1 MTWPAWTRAV
11 REDVTVQDGIR
22 ISYAVHGSGPATVV
36 LLPAWSIVRSRMWKA
51 QVPYLARH
59 HRVVTFDG
67 RGSGGS
73 DRPTGAAAYANAQY
87 AADTVA
93 VMDAVGVDRAVL
105 VGLSSG
111 AAWAAQVAAEH
122 PDRVQGLVAIGPVCG
137 SFQPRGQVELTTYTD
152 PQQGTE
158 GWAKYNRHHWLEGG
172 YDDFVEF
179 FFAQMFH
186 EPHST
191 RQREEGSA
199 WAHEVAPQTL
209 VDCTSG
215 RLGLDGAE
223 VTDLGEVLDAVT
235 CPVLVLHGS
244 EDRVRAVDDGVRFAS
259 RSGGSLVVLEGGG
272 HGPAMRDP
280 VVVNHEIDRF
290 VSQVTTG
297 PDVGP
302 PPSDVGAPGA
312 RGAHPASATASPTPT
327 RHWSRALRRQ
337 REVLVLSSPIGLGHT
352 RRDLAIVEALRLEHP
367 DLRVRWL
374 AQDPVTRVLESAGE
388 LVHPASRWLASE
400 SAHVEAECGEHD
412 LDAFEAIRRM
422 DDILVNNFM
431 VLDEVL
437 ENEHVDL
444 VVGDEAWETD
454 HFLHENP
461 ELKRGA
467 FAWLTDF
474 VGWLPMP
481 AGGERQ
487 ACLTADY
494 NAEML
499 EHRERFPWVR
509 DRSVFVGAPDDVV
522 PDTFGPGLPSIREW
536 TQGQFDF
543 AGYVSGF
550 VPPTDEERAE
560 LRASFGW
567 RDDETVCVVSVGG
580 TAVGGDLLRRVL
592 DAVPSARR
600 VRPELRF
607 VVVAGPRIDPCSLPR
622 PRGAEVLG
630 FVPDL
635 WRRLAA
641 CDVAVV
647 QGGLTTCMELTA
659 SRRPFLYVPLRNHFE
674 QNRHVRHRLERYGAG
689 THLPYEQL
697 VDPDALC
704 TELLAT
710 LGRPVTSAPVETDG
724 AARAAR
730 LLADLL

>member
-1 MTWPAWTRAV
+1 VTWPAWTRPV
-11 REDVTVQDGIR
+11 REDTVVRDGIR
-22 ISYAVHGSGPATVV
+22 LSYAVHGSGPATVV
-36 LLPAWSIVRSRMWKA
+36 LLPSWSIVRSRMWKA
-51 QVPYLARH
+51 QVPFLALR

-67 RGSGGS
+67 RGSGSS
-73 DRPTGAAAYANAQY
+73 DRPAGAAAYANAEY
-87 AADTVA
+87 AADTIA
-93 VMDAVGVDRAVL
+93 VMDAVGADRAVL

-122 PDRVQGLVAIGPVCG
+122 PERVQGVVAIGPPSG
-137 SFQPRGQVELTTYTD
+137 SLQPRGHAELATYAD
-152 PQQGTE
+152 PPDSTL
-158 GWAKYNRHHWLEGG
+158 GWAKYNRHHWLDGG

-199 WAHEVAPQTL
+199 WAHEVPPQTL

-223 VTDLGEVLDAVT
+223 PTDLGAVLDAVT

-244 EDRVRAVDDGVRFAS
+244 EDRVRSVDDGVRYAEQA
-259 RSGGSLVVLEGGG
+259 RGSVVVLDGAG
-272 HGPAMRDP
+272 HAPSMRDP

-290 VSQVTTG
+290 VTRVTAGVNAVPSAFAVATSSAPAAG
-297 PDVGP
+297 PQAP
-302 PPSDVGAPGA
+302 P
-312 RGAHPASATASPTPT
+312 H

-337 REVLVLSSPIGLGHT
+337 REVLVLSSPIGLGHS
-352 RRDLAIVEALRLEHP
+352 RRDLAIVDALRTEHP
-367 DLRVRWL
+367 DVRVRWL
-374 AQDPVTRVLESAGE
+374 AQDPVTRVLEAAGE
-388 LVHPASRWLASE
+388 QVHPASAWLASE

-412 LDAFEAIRRM
+412 LDAFDAIRRM

-437 ENEHVDL
+437 RGEHVDL

-481 AGGERQ
+481 AGGDRQ

-499 EHRERFPWVR
+499 EHRERYPWVR
-509 DRSVFVGAPDDVV
+509 DRSIFVGTPDDVV
-522 PDTFGPGLPSIREW
+522 PDTFGPGLPSIRGW
-536 TQGQFDF
+536 TEAEFDF

-550 VPPTDEERAE
+550 TPPGEEERAG
-560 LRASFGW
+560 LRTALGW
-567 RDDETVCVVSVGG
+567 RDDETVCVVAVGG
-580 TAVGGDLLRRVL
+580 TAVGAPLLRRVL
-592 DAVPSARR
+592 DAVPAARR
-600 VRPELRF
+600 ARPDLLF
-607 VVVAGPRIDPCSLPR
+607 VVVAGPRIDPRSLPR
-622 PRGAEVLG
+622 PRGATVLG

-635 WRRLAA
+635 WRQLAA

-697 VDPDALC
+697 VDPDAFC
-704 TELLAT
+704 AELLAT
-710 LGRPVTSAPVETDG
+710 LDRPVTSAPVETDG
-724 AARAAR
+724 ARRAAA
-730 LLADLL
+730 LLADLI

>member
-1 MTWPAWTRAV
+1 
-11 REDVTVQDGIR
+11 
-22 ISYAVHGSGPATVV
+22 
-36 LLPAWSIVRSRMWKA
+36 
-51 QVPYLARH
+51 
-59 HRVVTFDG
+59 
-67 RGSGGS
+67 
-73 DRPTGAAAYANAQY
+73 
-87 AADTVA
+87 
-93 VMDAVGVDRAVL
+93 MDAAGVDRAVL

-137 SFQPRGQVELTTYTD
+137 SFQPRGQVELATYTD
-152 PQQGTE
+152 PQQGSE

-191 RQREEGSA
+191 RQREEGST
-199 WAHEVAPQTL
+199 WAHELAPQTL

-223 VTDLGEVLDAVT
+223 TTELGPLLDAVR

-244 EDRVRAVDDGVRFAS
+244 EDRVRALDDGMRFAS
-259 RSGGSLVVLEGGG
+259 RSGGSLVVLEGCG

-280 VVVNHEIDRF
+280 VVVNRELDRF
-290 VSQVTTG
+290 LNTVTATPDAVSPRPAAAAPIASP
-297 PDVGP
+297 PDP
-302 PPSDVGAPGA
+302 AGA
-312 RGAHPASATASPTPT
+312 ASTASPLTPI

-367 DLRVRWL
+367 DVRVRWL
-374 AQDPVTRVLESAGE
+374 AQDPVTRVLDAAGE
-388 LVHPASRWLASE
+388 EVHPASRWLASE

-422 DDILVNNFM
+422 DDLLVNNFM

-437 ENEHVDL
+437 ETEHVDL

-509 DRSVFVGAPDDVV
+509 DRSVFVGTPDDVV
-522 PDTFGPGLPSIREW
+522 PDAFGPGLPAIREW
-536 TQGQFDF
+536 TEGEFDF

-550 VPPTDEERAE
+550 TPPTDEERARLRGE
-560 LRASFGW
+560 LGW
-567 RDDETVCVVSVGG
+567 REGETVCVVAVGG

-592 DAVPSARR
+592 DAVPAARR
-600 VRPELRF
+600 AREELRF
-607 VVVAGPRIDPCSLPR
+607 VVVAGPRIDPRSLPR
-622 PRGAEVLG
+622 RRGATVLG

-635 WRRLAA
+635 WRLLAA

-697 VDPDALC
+697 ADPDALC
-704 TELLAT
+704 AELLAT
-710 LGRPVTSAPVETDG
+710 LDRPVTSSPVETDG

-730 LLADLL
+730 MLAELL

>member
-1 MTWPAWTRAV
+1 VTWPAWTRPV
-11 REDVTVQDGIR
+11 REDVVVRGGTP
-22 ISYAVHGSGPATVV
+22 ISFAVHGSGPATVV

-51 QVPYLARH
+51 QVPHLARH

-73 DRPTGAAAYANAQY
+73 GRPVGAAAYANAEY

-93 VMDAVGVDRAVL
+93 VMDAVGVERAVL
-105 VGLSSG
+105 VALSSG

-122 PDRVQGLVAIGPVCG
+122 PDRVQGLVAIGPVCA
-137 SFQPRGQVELTTYTD
+137 SWQPRGQAELATYTD
-152 PQQGTE
+152 PQDDTQ
-158 GWAKYNRHHWLEGG
+158 GWAKYNRHHWLDGG

-199 WAHEVAPQTL
+199 WAHELAPQTL

-223 VTDLGEVLDAVT
+223 TTELGPLLDAVR

-244 EDRVRAVDDGVRFAS
+244 EDRVRALDDGVRFAE
-259 RSGGSLVVLEGGG
+259 RSGGSLVVLDGAG
-272 HGPAMRDP
+272 HGPPMRDP
-280 VVVNHEIDRF
+280 VVVNRELDRF
-290 VSQVTTG
+290 VERVA
-297 PDVGP
+297 
-302 PPSDVGAPGA
+302 GAPGI
-312 RGAHPASATASPTPT
+312 REDTP
-327 RHWSRALRRQ
+327 RRWSRALRRQ

-352 RRDLAIVEALRLEHP
+352 RRDLAIVEALRAEHP
-367 DLRVRWL
+367 DVRVRWL
-374 AQDPVTRVLESAGE
+374 AQDPVTRVLEGACE
-388 LVHPASRWLASE
+388 EVHPASRWLASE

-412 LDAFEAIRRM
+412 LDAFDAIRRM

-437 ENEHVDL
+437 ETEHVDL

-509 DRSVFVGAPDDVV
+509 DRSVFVGTPDDVV
-522 PDTFGPGLPSIREW
+522 PDSFGPGLPSIRQW
-536 TQGQFDF
+536 TEGEFEF
-543 AGYVSGF
+543 AGYVSGYT
-550 VPPTDEERAE
+550 PPGDEERSR
-560 LRASFGW
+560 LRESLGW
-567 RDDETVCVVSVGG
+567 RDDETVCVVAVGG

-592 DAVPSARR
+592 DAVPAARR
-600 VRPELRF
+600 ERDDLRF
-607 VVVAGPRIDPCSLPR
+607 VVVAGPRIDPESLQR
-622 PRGAEVLG
+622 PRGATVLG
-630 FVPDL
+630 YVPDL
-635 WRRLAA
+635 WRQLAA

-659 SRRPFLYVPLRNHFE
+659 ARRPFLYVPLRNHFE

-697 VDPDALC
+697 VDPDAFRA
-704 TELLAT
+704 ELLAT
-710 LGRPVTSAPVETDG
+710 LARPVTSAPVETDG

>member
-1 MTWPAWTRAV
+1 MTWPAWTRPV
-11 REDVTVQDGIR
+11 REDVAVQGGVR

-51 QVPYLARH
+51 QVPHLARH

-73 DRPTGAAAYANAQY
+73 DRPTGAAAYANAEY

-93 VMDAVGVDRAVL
+93 VMDAAGVDRAVL

-122 PDRVQGLVAIGPVCG
+122 PQRVQGLVAIGPVCG
-137 SFQPRGQVELTTYTD
+137 SFQPRGQGELATYTD
-152 PQQGTE
+152 PQQGSE

-191 RQREEGSA
+191 RQREEAAA
-199 WAHEVAPQTL
+199 WAHELAPQTL

-223 VTDLGEVLDAVT
+223 TTELGPLLDAVK

-244 EDRVRAVDDGVRFAS
+244 EDRVRAVDDGVRFAD
-259 RSGGSLVVLEGGG
+259 RSGGSLVVLEGAG

-280 VVVNHEIDRF
+280 VVVNREVDRF
-290 VSQVTTG
+290 VERVAE
-297 PDVGP
+297 
-302 PPSDVGAPGA
+302 APGI
-312 RGAHPASATASPTPT
+312 RETSP
-327 RHWSRALRRQ
+327 RRWSRALRRQ

-352 RRDLAIVEALRLEHP
+352 RRDMAIVEALREEHP
-367 DLRVRWL
+367 DVRVRWL

-437 ENEHVDL
+437 ETEHVDL

-487 ACLTADY
+487 AALTADY

-509 DRSVFVGAPDDVV
+509 DRSVFVGTPDDVV
-522 PDTFGPGLPSIREW
+522 PDAFGPGLPAIREW

-543 AGYVSGF
+543 TGYVSGF
-550 VPPTDEERAE
+550 VPPTDEERGRLREE
-560 LRASFGW
+560 LGW
-567 RDDETVCVVSVGG
+567 REHETVCVVAVGG
-580 TAVGGDLLRRVL
+580 TAVGGTLLRRVL
-592 DAVPSARR
+592 DAVPAARR
-600 VRPELRF
+600 ARPDLRF
-607 VVVAGPRIDPCSLPR
+607 VVVAGPRIDPRSLPR
-622 PRGAEVLG
+622 RRGATVLG
-630 FVPDL
+630 YVPDL
-635 WRRLAA
+635 WRHLAA

-704 TELLAT
+704 AELLAT
-710 LGRPVTSAPVETDG
+710 LARPVTSAPVETDG